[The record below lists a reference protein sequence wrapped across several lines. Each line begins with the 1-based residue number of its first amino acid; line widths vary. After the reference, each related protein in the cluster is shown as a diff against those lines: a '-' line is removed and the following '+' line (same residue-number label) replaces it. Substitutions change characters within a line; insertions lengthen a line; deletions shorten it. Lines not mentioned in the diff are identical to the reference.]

1 MKKNRV
7 YGPEASVLFVLLF
20 AIHRRGLTMRRLS
33 IAAALMTLMLAGSA
47 LAFSSPAALDG
58 AHSTVPEPA
67 AAVLFAVG
75 IGISAWS
82 IRRNSKRS

>member
-1 MKKNRV
+1 M
-7 YGPEASVLFVLLF
+7 
-20 AIHRRGLTMRRLS
+20 HRLA
-33 IAAALMTLMLAGSA
+33 IAAALMTFALAGTA
-47 LAFSSPAALDG
+47 LATTGRAARVGALEDLQGPHGIQQSGAPA
-58 AHSTVPEPA
+58 HMPEPA